1 MTAIKGAS
9 EVESTDGRLEQM
21 NWLRPGDP
29 ASKWR
34 EPYIFILIIAMPF
47 CWLLFAAFIIGQP
60 ITVTAVITVC
70 LPFVV
75 ILPLFLVMRRE
86 RLRNTHRS
94 ETGFCVSC
102 GHEIP
107 PGERGK
113 NCQECGKAYSLIHD
127 TKVRV
132 QKTPALFWS
141 ELLFVILFPLA
152 MMAPTFTLR
161 DDGFLGIFRTL
172 GFNPYAYHSTSGLVA
187 AAESDWQGGSG
198 VWAELQTQTLTADQ
212 RERLANTVLAYRE
225 DPELSAYSYSSAA
238 RWLAA
243 AIGKGTLSTPTLTQV
258 LASSRSYN
266 DPSCSAAFNVL
277 AVRTLSADEQAALLE
292 VIFTALED
300 PQRRLDMPE
309 HTLEDWFTATGNL
322 TPAQLDRARACNWI
336 PELVVP
342 DRIRVDEPVEII
354 LGQGDRFGSSGSLL
368 AKRWLTIAVEGVA
381 IDEGPFED
389 FGFEPVLVLYSGSAV
404 DPEQNDAKNRVFP
417 IELVFSEPGIHVIRI
432 RYALFDGQRSLTLPS
447 SLERAADG
455 SLLRPDGAEWILE
468 RVFEQEIMVEAD

>member
-1 MTAIKGAS
+1 
-9 EVESTDGRLEQM
+9 
-21 NWLRPGDP
+21 
-29 ASKWR
+29 
-34 EPYIFILIIAMPF
+34 MPF
-47 CWLLFAAFIIGQP
+47 CWLLFVAFIIGQP

-94 ETGFCVSC
+94 ETGFCVHC

-113 NCQECGKAYSLIHD
+113 NCQECGKTYSLIHD

-132 QKTPALFWS
+132 EKTPTLFWS

-152 MMAPTFTLR
+152 MMSPSFTLG
-161 DDGFLGIFRTL
+161 DDGFLSIFRNL

-198 VWAELQTQTLTADQ
+198 VWDELQTQTLTADQ
-212 RERLANTVLAYRE
+212 LERLANTVLAYRE

-243 AIGKGTLSTPTLTQV
+243 EIGNGTLSTPTLTQV
-258 LASSRSYN
+258 LASSEPYN

-277 AVRTLSADEQAALLE
+277 ALRTLSADEQAALLE

-300 PQRRLDMPE
+300 PQRRLDISL
-309 HTLEDWFTATGNL
+309 HILEDWFTEQEAVGNL
-322 TPAQLDRARACNWI
+322 TPAQLERARACNWI

-354 LGQGDRFGSSGSLL
+354 LGQGDRFGSSGRLL
-368 AKRWLTIAVEGVA
+368 TRKRSGGTTIAVEGVA

-389 FGFEPVLVLYSGSAV
+389 LGFEPVLVLYSGSAS
-404 DPEQNDAKNRVFP
+404 DPERNDARDRVFP
-417 IELVFSEPGIHVIRI
+417 MEVVFSEPGIHVIRI
-432 RYALFDGQRSLTLPS
+432 RYALFDGQRSSTLPS

-455 SLLRPDGAEWILE
+455 SLLRPDGAGWILE
-468 RVFEQEIMVEAD
+468 RVFEQPIMVEAD